1 MSLQL
6 KNVTVRI
13 GHRAILDDATLT
25 LESGS
30 ITAVVGPNGSGKTSL
45 LRAAYRALKPS
56 QGSVVLDGA
65 DIWQS
70 SARDVARHRSVL
82 PQQQSQGLGFTAYE
96 VVSMGRTPFARALS
110 GLDAMDRTLIGQ
122 AFQDAGCTDLAG
134 RDFASLSGGERQRV
148 LLARALCQNA
158 PLLILDEPTNHL
170 DIAAQL
176 DLLALLDDFV
186 SGATDRSVLLA
197 LHNLDH
203 ALAHAD
209 HLLLMHQGRIY
220 DAGPPA
226 TVLNPENMRL
236 VFGVESELSQ
246 NRLTGK
252 PSIQCA
258 PLHRADQVSGTRQTT
273 QSNSAA
279 QISEACA

>member
-6 KNVTVRI
+6 NNVTVRI

-25 LESGS
+25 LQPGS
-30 ITAVVGPNGSGKTSL
+30 ITAVVGPNGSGKSSL
-45 LRAAYRALKPS
+45 LRAAYRALKPNH
-56 QGSVVLDGA
+56 GSVLIDGS

-70 SARDVARHRSVL
+70 SARAAARSRAVL

-110 GLDAMDRTLIGQ
+110 GLDAADRALIDQ
-122 AFQDAGCTDLAG
+122 AFQDAGCTGLAG

-176 DLLALLDDFV
+176 DLLALLDGFV
-186 SGATDRSVLLA
+186 SGATGRSVLLA
-197 LHNLDH
+197 LHNLDQ

-209 HLLLMHQGRIY
+209 HLLLMHQGKIY
-220 DAGPPA
+220 DAGPPE

-236 VFGVESELSQ
+236 VFGVAAELTR

-252 PSIQCA
+252 AGIQCA
-258 PLHRADQVSGTRQTT
+258 PLGPAARI
-273 QSNSAA
+273 NPAA
-279 QISEACA
+279 QITEACA